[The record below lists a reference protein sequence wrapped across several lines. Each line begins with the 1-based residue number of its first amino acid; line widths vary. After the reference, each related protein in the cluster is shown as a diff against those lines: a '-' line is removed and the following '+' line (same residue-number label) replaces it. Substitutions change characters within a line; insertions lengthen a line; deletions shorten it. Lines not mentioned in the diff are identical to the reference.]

1 MAMTAHPTVTV
12 VKIATKG
19 TSESPELDHL
29 DPVKRSNV
37 KTLYK
42 QTKSSIKYEY
52 QVLWIS
58 WWKLTIDIF
67 TNALRKFKGSPASSW
82 MAFQKRNTFH
92 SVAGMALISNF
103 WKNCVCIFRRCCHK
117 SVAYRR
123 RWITKLERNW
133 KLSRIYQI
141 LSAYNFNQV

>member
-42 QTKSSIKYEY
+42 QTKSSIFQISISGFVNMRIKTYYKYLHECIEEV
-52 QVLWIS
+52 QGESSNPWNGIS
-58 WWKLTIDIF
+58 KTKYFSFGSRDGIDI
-67 TNALRKFKGSPASSW
+67 
-82 MAFQKRNTFH
+82 
-92 SVAGMALISNF
+92 
-103 WKNCVCIFRRCCHK
+103 
-117 SVAYRR
+117 
-123 RWITKLERNW
+123 
-133 KLSRIYQI
+133 
-141 LSAYNFNQV
+141 